1 MPAPCSFTGHP
12 LEGDRIVR
20 MIFFDA
26 AGISNPKHEP
36 YIVVAGIILNADKQW
51 KALGH
56 HLSEMA
62 DTFAPP
68 EHRDQFIFHATELF
82 SGGKLFPRDRYTKD
96 HRWNILDELV
106 AVPAKF
112 GLPIAWGR
120 VPRALVER
128 GGSLAAKDGWKIPP
142 VVHGQ
147 IMAFSLAAA
156 IAERWMSEFADED
169 EIAQMIMENDDQS
182 RKFFYVTQRFL
193 SDSRLNQQ
201 FSPEDE
207 HFKLSRIIYP
217 MHFEQ
222 KTDSSAL

>member
-1 MPAPCSFTGHP
+1 
-12 LEGDRIVR
+12 
-20 MIFFDA
+20 
-26 AGISNPKHEP
+26 
-36 YIVVAGIILNADKQW
+36 
-51 KALGH
+51 
-56 HLSEMA
+56 
-62 DTFAPP
+62 
-68 EHRDQFIFHATELF
+68 
-82 SGGKLFPRDRYTKD
+82 
-96 HRWNILDELV
+96 
-106 AVPAKF
+106 
-112 GLPIAWGR
+112 
-120 VPRALVER
+120 
-128 GGSLAAKDGWKIPP
+128 
-142 VVHGQ
+142 
-147 IMAFSLAAA
+147 MAFSLAAA

>member
-1 MPAPCSFTGHP
+1 
-12 LEGDRIVR
+12 
-20 MIFFDA
+20 
-26 AGISNPKHEP
+26 
-36 YIVVAGIILNADKQW
+36 
-51 KALGH
+51 
-56 HLSEMA
+56 
-62 DTFAPP
+62 
-68 EHRDQFIFHATELF
+68 
-82 SGGKLFPRDRYTKD
+82 
-96 HRWNILDELV
+96 LV

-201 FSPEDE
+201 FLQKMSISNCRGLSILCI
-207 HFKLSRIIYP
+207 LSRRRIR
-217 MHFEQ
+217 
-222 KTDSSAL
+222 ALYR